1 MPTPTYVSAAST
13 IKGVTSTETGINI
26 SGFTQSFTDEKLLL
40 ENKHGSPV
48 GFVHN
53 FLVSSTCTITGEV
66 NTALNAV
73 LGVAFGVAE
82 TITNAITGG
91 SGYSNFAGGFYMDDI
106 EIAQERGGW
115 ATATI
120 NFTKHPDIT

>member
-1 MPTPTYVSAAST
+1 MPTPTYVSAANML
-13 IKGVTSTETGINI
+13 KGVAEVETAINI
-26 SGFTQSFTDEKLLL
+26 SGFDQSWSDEKLLV
-40 ENKHGSPV
+40 ENKVGSPT

-53 FLVSSTCTITGEV
+53 FLVATTCTITGET
-66 NTALNAV
+66 NTSALNGV

-82 TITNAITGG
+82 TIANSI
-91 SGYSNFAGGFYMDDI
+91 SGYGVTTGGFYMDDI
-106 EIAQERGGW
+106 AISTQRGSL

>member
-1 MPTPTYVSAAST
+1 MPTPTYVSAANML
-13 IKGVTSTETGINI
+13 KGVAEVETAINI
-26 SGFTQSFTDEKLLL
+26 SGFDQSWSDEKLLV
-40 ENKHGSPV
+40 EDKAGSPT

-53 FLVSSTCTITGEV
+53 FLVASTCTITGET
-66 NTALNAV
+66 NTSGLSSV

-82 TITNAITGG
+82 TIANSI
-91 SGYSNFAGGFYMDDI
+91 SGYGVTTGGFYMDDI
-106 EIAQERGGW
+106 AISTQRGSL

>member
-1 MPTPTYVSAAST
+1 MPTPTYVSAT
-13 IKGVTSTETGINI
+13 NMLKGVAEVETAINI
-26 SGFTQSFTDEKLLL
+26 SGFDQSWSDEKLLV
-40 ENKHGSPV
+40 ENKAGSPT

-53 FLVSSTCTITGEV
+53 FLVATTCTITGET
-66 NTALNAV
+66 NTSALSGV

-82 TITNAITGG
+82 TIANSI
-91 SGYSNFAGGFYMDDI
+91 SGYGVTTGGFYMDDI
-106 EIAQERGGW
+106 SISTQRGSL

>member
-1 MPTPTYVSAAST
+1 ML
-13 IKGVTSTETGINI
+13 KGVAEVETAINI
-26 SGFTQSFTDEKLLL
+26 SGFDQSWSDEKLLV
-40 ENKHGSPV
+40 ENKAGSPT

-53 FLVSSTCTITGEV
+53 FLVATTCTITGET
-66 NTALNAV
+66 NTSALSGV

-82 TITNAITGG
+82 TIANSI
-91 SGYSNFAGGFYMDDI
+91 SGYGVTTGGFYMDDI
-106 EIAQERGGW
+106 SISTQRGSL

>member
-1 MPTPTYVSAAST
+1 MPTPTYVSAT
-13 IKGVTSTETGINI
+13 NMLKGVAEVETAINI
-26 SGFTQSFTDEKLLL
+26 SGFDQSWSDEKLLV
-40 ENKHGSPV
+40 ENKAGSPT

-53 FLVSSTCTITGEV
+53 FLVATTCTITGET
-66 NTALNAV
+66 NTSALSGV

-82 TITNAITGG
+82 TIANSISGYGVTTGG
-91 SGYSNFAGGFYMDDI
+91 WYMDDI
-106 EIAQERGGW
+106 SISTQRGSL

>member
-1 MPTPTYVSAAST
+1 MPTPTYVSAANFV
-13 IKGVTSTETGINI
+13 KGVAEEESAINI
-26 SGFTQSFTDEKLLL
+26 SGFDQNWSDEKLLV
-40 ENKHGSPV
+40 ENKVGCPT

-53 FLVSSTCTITGEV
+53 FLVASTCTITGET
-66 NTALNAV
+66 NTSALSGV

-82 TITNAITGG
+82 TIANSI
-91 SGYSNFAGGFYMDDI
+91 SGYGVTTGGFYMDDI
-106 EIAQERGGW
+106 SISTQRGSL

>member
-1 MPTPTYVSAAST
+1 MPTPTYVSAT
-13 IKGVTSTETGINI
+13 NMLKGVAEVETAINI
-26 SGFTQSFTDEKLLL
+26 SGFDQSWSDEKLLV
-40 ENKHGSPV
+40 ENKAGSPT

-53 FLVSSTCTITGEV
+53 FLVATTCTITGET
-66 NTALNAV
+66 NTSALSGV

-82 TITNAITGG
+82 TIANSI
-91 SGYSNFAGGFYMDDI
+91 SGYSVTTGGWYMDNIDI
-106 EIAQERGGW
+106 STQRGSL